1 MSSDHR
7 LSSRNLRDRELTKST
22 NVITTDSENKTNNST
37 SSDQESDNDKNSD
50 DTEKTV
56 IENTEVIKTKG
67 QEFSEANFLVPIS
80 SKIQLIPIYYLG
92 AIHHKKRP
100 SFLFLYLVFFR
111 NQRKLLVLLEEMTTK
126 KMPLRIPDL

>member
-1 MSSDHR
+1 LSSDHR

-22 NVITTDSENKTNNST
+22 NFITTDSENKTNNST

-80 SKIQLIPIYYLG
+80 SKIHLISIHYLG
-92 AIHHKKRP
+92 AIQHKKGP
-100 SFLFLYLVFFR
+100 SFFLFFFYLVLFR
-111 NQRKLLVLLEEMTTK
+111 NQRKLLVLLEEMRTK
-126 KMPLRIPDL
+126 KFASKNF

>member
-7 LSSRNLRDRELTKST
+7 LSSRNLRDRELTQST
-22 NVITTDSENKTNNST
+22 HFITTDSENKTNNST

-67 QEFSEANFLVPIS
+67 QEISEANFLVPIT
-80 SKIQLIPIYYLG
+80 SKKQ
-92 AIHHKKRP
+92 
-100 SFLFLYLVFFR
+100 R
-111 NQRKLLVLLEEMTTK
+111 NF
-126 KMPLRIPDL
+126 P

>member
-1 MSSDHR
+1 MIQDYQFLLSSDHR

-22 NVITTDSENKTNNST
+22 NCITTDSENKTNNST

-80 SKIQLIPIYYLG
+80 SKKQLI
-92 AIHHKKRP
+92 
-100 SFLFLYLVFFR
+100 S
-111 NQRKLLVLLEEMTTK
+111 M
-126 KMPLRIPDL
+126 